1 MLKKRIIPVILFK
14 DGYIVQSVNFNQFQN
29 LGDPFS
35 IIKRLSKW
43 MSDEIIYLNISNNR
57 DFKNF
62 RTDLK
67 FNKQILSFSQIIK
80 YISENLI
87 CPITYGGNI
96 NTIKDIEKYLRYG
109 ADKVSINSAAIN
121 NVNFIEEASK
131 EFGSQCILVSIDYL
145 KIDNKY
151 FVVSKGRKIT
161 NIDIFDHLKACCDH
175 GCGEILLNS
184 VERDGL
190 KKGYDLEIINKVINK
205 INIPLIVL
213 GGAGNSDHFVEAFSK
228 TKITSLA
235 AANLFNHIEHGD
247 FKIKKDL
254 NEYFNDVRKPNFFET
269 QNKI

>member
-14 DGYIVQSVNFNQFQN
+14 DGYIVQSVNFQEFQN

-43 MSDEIIYLNISNNR
+43 MSDEIIYQNISNKK

-67 FNKQILSFSQIIK
+67 FNDKFSSFTQIIK
-80 YISENLI
+80 HISENLI

-96 NTIKDIEKYLRYG
+96 NSIKDIEEYLRAG

-121 NVNFIEEASK
+121 NIKFIDEASK
-131 EFGSQCILVSIDYL
+131 EFGSQCIVVSIDYL
-145 KIDNKY
+145 KLDNKY
-151 FVVSKGRKIT
+151 LVVSKGKKIT
-161 NIDIFDHLKACCDH
+161 KIDLFDHLKACCDH

-184 VERDGL
+184 VERDGK
-190 KKGYDLEIINKVINK
+190 KKGYDLEIIDKVINK
-205 INIPLIVL
+205 INIPLIIL

-228 TKITSLA
+228 TKISSLA

-254 NEYFNDVRKPNFFET
+254 NKYFNDIRKPNFFEI
-269 QNKI
+269 QN